1 MLNPDVGGQAPSDRR
16 CDKSYSIGTFANSE
30 CDYGQAGRETL
41 PGRGGVY
48 KRYRL
53 QVAVISQ
60 HVLAAGVVFTTAS
73 DLHDARFLCILTV
86 LATVLT
92 VFFTRTIA
100 RGVRA
105 LVFIL
110 VLSHLNYSPNR
121 WLIST
126 TSLIKS

>member
-1 MLNPDVGGQAPSDRR
+1 MCVL
-16 CDKSYSIGTFANSE
+16 
-30 CDYGQAGRETL
+30 
-41 PGRGGVY
+41 
-48 KRYRL
+48 RYRL
-53 QVAVISQ
+53 EVAVISQ

-73 DLHDARFLCILTV
+73 DLHDARFLCILAV

-105 LVFIL
+105 LVLIL

-121 WLIST
+121 WLITSWST
-126 TSLIKS
+126 PSLYQVLGNLTHNNCSLALT

>member
-1 MLNPDVGGQAPSDRR
+1 MLEGKIQEVRVVIKRLLGLAPLPTQSVIIFKLAGKR
-16 CDKSYSIGTFANSE
+16 CRGN
-30 CDYGQAGRETL
+30 
-41 PGRGGVY
+41 GGVS

-53 QVAVISQ
+53 EVAVISQ

-73 DLHDARFLCILTV
+73 DLHDARFLCILAV

-110 VLSHLNYSPNR
+110 VLSH
-121 WLIST
+121 
-126 TSLIKS
+126 

>member
-1 MLNPDVGGQAPSDRR
+1 MIRTAGYSSWHLCQLEHVIMVMLAGKR
-16 CDKSYSIGTFANSE
+16 CRGNEVCI
-30 CDYGQAGRETL
+30 TL
-41 PGRGGVY
+41 STRSC
-48 KRYRL
+48 
-53 QVAVISQ
+53 VISQ

-100 RGVRA
+100 RRVRA

-121 WLIST
+121 WLIHPG
-126 TSLIKS
+126 LAN